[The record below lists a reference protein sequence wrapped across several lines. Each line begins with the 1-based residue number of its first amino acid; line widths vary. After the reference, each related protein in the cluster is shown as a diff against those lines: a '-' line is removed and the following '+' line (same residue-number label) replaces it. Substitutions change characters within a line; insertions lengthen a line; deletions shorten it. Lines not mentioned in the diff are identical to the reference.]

1 MNITEKL
8 NEVFKILKELRD
20 YTGVN
25 LIDNYGYREL
35 TALELLR
42 SEFPSIEK
50 TIGRTGD
57 DARALAEGY
66 SRIEQKSNTT
76 KSKSL
81 GLKSFKM
88 EFDKQSDLARRE
100 YIYKYDGFSL
110 SVFEDYE
117 ASPIALI
124 FIPKEQVTKIHT
136 LFKVKQQ
143 SKIEEF
149 DKKRLAKKNI
159 GRDSIVVSLDEIIEL
174 VDPSTLLCWL
184 NSKRVN
190 SVEFIEKL
198 KRKDIKINQKELSL
212 VNV

>member
-1 MNITEKL
+1 MNVTEEL
-8 NEVFKILKELRD
+8 NKAFEILKRVSD

-35 TALELLR
+35 TALELLKT
-42 SEFPSIEK
+42 EFPSIEK

-66 SRIEQKSNTT
+66 KHIEQKSNST

-88 EFDKQSDLARRE
+88 EFDKQSDLARQK
-100 YIYKYDGFSL
+100 YIYQYDGLSL
-110 SVFEDYE
+110 SVFEDYKS
-117 ASPIALI
+117 SPTALI
-124 FIPKEQVTKIHT
+124 FIPKEQVANLHP
-136 LFKVKQQ
+136 LFETKQQ
-143 SKIEEF
+143 SKVEEF
-149 DKKRLAKKNI
+149 DKKRSLNKNI
-159 GRDSIVVSLDEIIEL
+159 GRDSIVVSLDEIIKL
-174 VDPSTLLCWL
+174 VDTSTLICWL

-190 SVEFIEKL
+190 SVEFIERL
-198 KRKDIKINQKELSL
+198 KRKDIKINQKELPF